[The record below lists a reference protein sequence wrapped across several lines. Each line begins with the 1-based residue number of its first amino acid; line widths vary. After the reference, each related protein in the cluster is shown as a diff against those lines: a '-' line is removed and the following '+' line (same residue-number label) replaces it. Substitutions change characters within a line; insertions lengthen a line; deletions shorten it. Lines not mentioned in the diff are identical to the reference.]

1 MRTLRARRPPG
12 DVSEAEVTAICEGV
26 EQLLRGALSAA
37 RGDDPKYRSFR
48 SWWRGTS
55 VEAAFRKSHQAE
67 SELMRLYSDEEIEA
81 EIPSALGRAE
91 VSLSRD
97 DPMRHAAAG
106 LLQAPAGPG
115 KRALLSKVV
124 QVSHEAAD
132 GSHTRIRNFRNIL
145 LMLSLCLTVLLI
157 AFALLVWR
165 NPSIVPLCFRQ
176 QGGGVACPTGQG
188 RGRVPEPL
196 DVFVVALLGLLGGSL
211 AAALSIRGLRG
222 TETPYDIPV
231 ALALLKA
238 PTGVLTA
245 IGALIAIR
253 GAFIPGLSQLD
264 SQQQILAYA
273 LVFGYA
279 QQLLTGLIDKQAE
292 KLLGS
297 VPSKDAEQSRP
308 ELPALRLP
316 TLTSA
321 PGTPPTPSVEIPASR

>member
-1 MRTLRARRPPG
+1 
-12 DVSEAEVTAICEGV
+12 
-26 EQLLRGALSAA
+26 
-37 RGDDPKYRSFR
+37 
-48 SWWRGTS
+48 
-55 VEAAFRKSHQAE
+55 
-67 SELMRLYSDEEIEA
+67 
-81 EIPSALGRAE
+81 
-91 VSLSRD
+91 
-97 DPMRHAAAG
+97 MRHAAAG
-106 LLQAPAGPG
+106 LLQSPAGPV

-124 QVSHEAAD
+124 QASHEAAD

-145 LMLSLCLTVLLI
+145 LMLSLCLAVLLT
-157 AFALLVWR
+157 AFTLLVWR
-165 NPSIVPLCFRQ
+165 NPSIVPLCFRTE
-176 QGGGVACPTGQG
+176 GGVACPSGQG
-188 RGRVPEPL
+188 PGRLPAPL

-316 TLTSA
+316 TLTAA
-321 PGTPPTPSVEIPASR
+321 PGTPPTPVDTTAR